1 MSQFLEVIEWFDDT
15 GTEMVHR
22 IPESGSAEI
31 KFGAQL
37 VVRENQAAVFFR
49 DGKGYDVIGPG
60 RHTLSTL
67 NLPVLTKMLS
77 LPFGFKSPFRVE
89 VLFVNLKVFT
99 HLKWGTMDPV
109 AFKDRELGIIRLRAF
124 GRYTLRVVQPLLFVN
139 TLVGTQGIYTTQDI
153 SDYLRDVIV
162 SRFNDLLG
170 EQLSSV
176 FQLPERYDELAVALK
191 SRVAQDFT
199 KYGVELRDLF
209 INSIT
214 PPDEVQRIID
224 ERSSMG
230 AVGDLN
236 AFLKFKAAKA
246 LEEAAQG
253 QPGAEGAG
261 AAASSGMGLGVGAG
275 MGMMLPGI
283 LLKSMTQETKQE
295 HAATQCPKCF
305 AQIPLD
311 ARFCPS
317 CGYQLLKVNAC
328 LQCGTDLPPEAKFC
342 MVCGAKVERVKRTC
356 PKCGAAALA
365 EAVFCNQCGE
375 KLPSQS
381 GAPTSGK

>member
-1 MSQFLEVIEWFDDT
+1 MSQFLEVIEWFDET

-22 IPESGSAEI
+22 IPESGSAEV

-37 VVRENQAAVFFR
+37 IVRENQAAVFFR

-99 HLKWGTMDPV
+99 HLKWGTREPV
-109 AFKDRELGIIRLRAF
+109 AFRDKELGVLRLRAF

-139 TLVGTQGIYTTQDI
+139 TLVGTQGIFTTEDI

-176 FQLPERYDELAVALK
+176 FQLPERYDELGVALK
-191 SRVAQDFT
+191 TRVTQDFN
-199 KYGVELRDLF
+199 KYGVELLDLF

-224 ERSSMG
+224 ERSSME

-246 LEEAAQG
+246 LEEAAKG
-253 QPGAEGAG
+253 AGTAEGAA

-283 LLKSMTQETKQE
+283 LFKSMKEQGDIQVPSI
-295 HAATQCPKCF
+295 QCPKCF
-305 AQIPLD
+305 ATISAE
-311 ARFCPS
+311 ARFCPA
-317 CGYQLLKVNAC
+317 CGYQLLKANAC
-328 LQCGTDLPPEAKFC
+328 LRCGADLPPEAKYC
-342 MVCGAKVERVKRTC
+342 MLCGAKVERVQRSC
-356 PKCGAAALA
+356 PRCGAPALA

-375 KLPSQS
+375 KLPELT
-381 GAPTSGK
+381 P

>member
-1 MSQFLEVIEWFDDT
+1 MSQFLEVIEWFDET

-37 VVRENQAAVFFR
+37 IVRENQAAVFFR

-77 LPFGFKSPFRVE
+77 LPFGFKSPFRME

-99 HLKWGTMDPV
+99 HLKWGTREPV
-109 AFKDRELGIIRLRAF
+109 AFKDKELGILRLRAF

-139 TLVGTQGIYTTQDI
+139 TLVGTQGIFTTEDI
-153 SDYLRDVIV
+153 SDYLRDLIV

-170 EQLSSV
+170 EHLSSV
-176 FQLPERYDELAVALK
+176 FQLPEHYDELAVALK
-191 SRVAQDFT
+191 TRVAQDFS

-214 PPDEVQRIID
+214 PPDEVQRMID
-224 ERSSMG
+224 ERSSME

-246 LEEAAQG
+246 LEEAASG
-253 QPGAEGAG
+253 APGTEGA
-261 AAASSGMGLGVGAG
+261 AATASSGMGLGVGAG

-283 LLKSMTQETKQE
+283 LLKGLQEPVQPSG
-295 HAATQCPKCF
+295 TQCQKCF

-328 LQCGTDLPPEAKFC
+328 LHCGTDLPPEAKFC
-342 MVCGAKVERVKRTC
+342 MVCGAKVEKVKRSC
-356 PKCGAAALA
+356 PKCGASALA

-375 KLPSQS
+375 RLPEK
-381 GAPTSGK
+381 A

>member
-253 QPGAEGAG
+253 RPGAEGAG